1 MNMDVGT
8 ALVVINLTTLIVL
21 IIGVSR
27 HWKN

>member
-27 HWKN
+27 HWKK